1 MSQSLASWSQRKI
14 RLSKETPSVKVCGLR
29 RCPIREAWRGRK
41 SEAHLIA
48 DNVQGKL
55 AAAKNLGIRKTR
67 RPPLGLTDLLGGVR
81 FIDLSIAKSLSARR
95 QLVCRQLFSLL
106 FRS

>member
-48 DNVQGKL
+48 DNVTVNR
-55 AAAKNLGIRKTR
+55 AAMNDVEFRNRA
-67 RPPLGLTDLLGGVR
+67 
-81 FIDLSIAKSLSARR
+81 ARG
-95 QLVCRQLFSLL
+95 SG
-106 FRS
+106 

>member
-29 RCPIREAWRGRK
+29 RCPICEAWRGRK

-48 DNVQGKL
+48 DNSEL
-55 AAAKNLGIRKTR
+55 TR
-67 RPPLGLTDLLGGVR
+67 TLVYSPAMLMPGVWNGLQ
-81 FIDLSIAKSLSARR
+81 SAIW
-95 QLVCRQLFSLL
+95 Q
-106 FRS
+106 